1 MKHLVWIIFLS
12 SLSLVSG
19 SAASLAHE
27 VGEPLLE
34 QVPIWKACCSDHD
47 CIPQRVKILGKGSNK
62 VSVEIEGT
70 ETKVEAG
77 KFSPVPSPRTWVCY
91 VNPNR
96 EVSNENI
103 RCILFPEKGG
113 MANASI
119 PQNL

>member
-1 MKHLVWIIFLS
+1 MKHLVWIIFLPL
-12 SLSLVSG
+12 LSLVSG
-19 SAASLAHE
+19 SSASLAHE

-47 CIPQRVKILGKGSNK
+47 CVPQRVKILGKGSNK

-96 EVSNENI
+96 EISNEKHTLYI
-103 RCILFPEKGG
+103 VSRKGRYG
-113 MANASI
+113 QCSI
-119 PQNL
+119 PQNV

>member
-1 MKHLVWIIFLS
+1 MEHVGWIIL
-12 SLSLVSG
+12 LSLLSLLSG

-34 QVPIWKACCSDHD
+34 QLPIWKACCSDHD
-47 CIPQRVKILGKGSNK
+47 CVPQRVKIIGKGSNK

-77 KFSPVPSPRTWVCY
+77 KFSPVPSPRIRVCY